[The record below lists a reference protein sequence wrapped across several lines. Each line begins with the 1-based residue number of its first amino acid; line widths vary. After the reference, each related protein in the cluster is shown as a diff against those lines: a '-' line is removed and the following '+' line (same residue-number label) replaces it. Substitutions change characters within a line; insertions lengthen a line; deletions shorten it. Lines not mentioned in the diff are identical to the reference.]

1 MIAPQLGSAHF
12 GDTANEKRVFLLKLS
27 GKCAVGINW

>member
-12 GDTANEKRVFLLKLS
+12 GDNANGKRMFLLKLS
-27 GKCAVGINW
+27 EKSAVGINW